1 MEESHP
7 FQRWTQRAV
16 SGRSIDGQFE
26 SETVRNG
33 RGRQNDE
40 VHIVLFSL
48 QQNHIPLFDY
58 RRSLRQSMTE
68 SNKHLKRQL
77 DSFEDHRPYFTYWTC
92 TVQVLIMFIALIT
105 YGLGP
110 VGVNLHRRSG
120 SVLFQVLTIKLLL
133 FKLFVLCRY
142 L

>member
-1 MEESHP
+1 
-7 FQRWTQRAV
+7 
-16 SGRSIDGQFE
+16 
-26 SETVRNG
+26 
-33 RGRQNDE
+33 
-40 VHIVLFSL
+40 
-48 QQNHIPLFDY
+48 
-58 RRSLRQSMTE
+58 MTE